1 MKIFLTVIFIFQLL
15 STKLYSLEDCKMC
28 ANYASNAYNYSVK
41 AYYSLN
47 LEDCKKNSMRAIKE
61 LSMSEE
67 KGYDCSCTAAAKEAS
82 FGKKDAKDAFY
93 STNLKSCKHYALR
106 TFKHSGLAQ
115 DLAIGCK

>member
-1 MKIFLTVIFIFQLL
+1 
-15 STKLYSLEDCKMC
+15 MC

-67 KGYDCSCTAAAKEAS
+67 KGYELLR
-82 FGKKDAKDAFY
+82 KKLLLEKKMQKMHFI
-93 STNLKSCKHYALR
+93 
-106 TFKHSGLAQ
+106 Q
-115 DLAIGCK
+115 QI